1 MDLVTELWVGTGP
14 GPELP
19 RTGPWDGVPREGG
32 PRSHTIIPG
41 AVSAIYPRNIP
52 RWGCYNLYVP
62 RAVVLLDRIP
72 PRPRSGGHAKAT
84 QSKEARHER
93 D

>member
-1 MDLVTELWVGTGP
+1 VDLVTELWIDALICMAYAVDAPSGGSAGSVGTGP

-41 AVSAIYPRNIP
+41 AVSTIYSRNIP

-62 RAVVLLDRIP
+62 RA
-72 PRPRSGGHAKAT
+72 RS
-84 QSKEARHER
+84 S
-93 D
+93 